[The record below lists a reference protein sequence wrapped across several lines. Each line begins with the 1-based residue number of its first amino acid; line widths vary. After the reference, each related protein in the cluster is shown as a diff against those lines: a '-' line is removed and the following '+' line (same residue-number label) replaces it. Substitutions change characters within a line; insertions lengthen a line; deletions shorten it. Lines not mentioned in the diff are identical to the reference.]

1 MSEIRPL
8 FAEVQPGPKAED
20 ISPDYVAMAR
30 TVASICATRILLMI
44 AVLAGAGIW
53 AFTVVD
59 PTHDRL
65 MAAVAYSVA
74 FVIPQV
80 ALYWRRG

>member
-1 MSEIRPL
+1 MTEVRQL
-8 FAEVQPGPKAED
+8 FTDPQPGPTAEHLG
-20 ISPDYVAMAR
+20 PDFVAIAR
-30 TVASICATRILLMI
+30 AVSAICATRILLMI

-53 AFTVVD
+53 AFTAVE